1 MICKIC
7 ARETDS
13 AALSHSSELP
23 SASSV
28 SSMSKSPSFPATSK
42 SEKLRTTW
50 LRTFWRRNQSIV
62 AFETI
67 RWKSSGS
74 SAAGRSTYFSERRII
89 ASCTMSSAASSSRT
103 AYTARFQARFSTLFR
118 KSASSLSVAK
128 ESKPQGRRS
137 KRRDYL
143 IAQCG
148 DLRHGGTTPANAI
161 IQNYTTV
168 FDPRRCLN
176 PRPRGGS
183 PQAPHPPHEGEA
195 RRTDGF
201 SSEKFTEV
209 PRIMETS
216 APDLK
221 RVPAPSPHP
230 APAATEPNGS
240 EI

>member
-62 AFETI
+62 AFETM

-74 SAAGRSTYFSERRII
+74 SAGGRSTYFSERRII
-89 ASCTMSSAASSSRT
+89 ASWTMSSAASSSRT

-118 KSASSLSVAK
+118 KSESSLSVAK
-128 ESKPQGRRS
+128 ERKQQGPQIEAWRLSHRPLLRFAKQRICAVGCDNSLLHDSFDRQRRPNPRQ
-137 KRRDYL
+137 RRAVDP
-143 IAQCG
+143 
-148 DLRHGGTTPANAI
+148 GTTPASRGRGKVHRWFFVREI
-161 IQNYTTV
+161 HRGFRKSWKHQ
-168 FDPRRCLN
+168 
-176 PRPRGGS
+176 RP
-183 PQAPHPPHEGEA
+183 
-195 RRTDGF
+195 TC
-201 SSEKFTEV
+201 
-209 PRIMETS
+209 
-216 APDLK
+216 
-221 RVPAPSPHP
+221 
-230 APAATEPNGS
+230 
-240 EI
+240 